1 MSKFYILANLKMNKS
16 FDQSVKYLESLSKKV
31 TNYDDEIILFPSNI
45 SLEYFSRNIGKFKLG
60 IQDLD
65 HRNEGQGTGSFAAS
79 QVKNLCDYSLIGH
92 SERRQNFFENDEII
106 SRKINIS
113 QKNNITPVLC
123 VGEDLDTRNK
133 GFIEVEKFI
142 SNQINKAISK
152 ETDIRNIMIAYEP
165 IWAIG
170 TGKSASIIDIEE
182 VILIIENCLEKISK
196 QFIVPILYGWS
207 VSEKNSEEFRK
218 SKKINGI
225 LVGSASLDSEILSK
239 IINYG

>member
-65 HRNEGQGTGSFAAS
+65 FRNEGQGTGSIAAS

-92 SERRQNFFENDEII
+92 SERRQHFFENDEII

-133 GFIEVEKFI
+133 GFSEVEKFI
-142 SNQINKAISK
+142 SNQINKAISE

-182 VILIIENCLEKISK
+182 VILIIKNCLEKISK
-196 QFIVPILYGWS
+196 QFIVPIFYGGS

>member
-45 SLEYFSRNIGKFKLG
+45 SLEYFSRNI
-60 IQDLD
+60 
-65 HRNEGQGTGSFAAS
+65 S
-79 QVKNLCDYSLIGH
+79 
-92 SERRQNFFENDEII
+92 
-106 SRKINIS
+106 
-113 QKNNITPVLC
+113 PVLC

-133 GFIEVEKFI
+133 GFSEVEKFI
-142 SNQINKAISK
+142 SNQINKAISE

-196 QFIVPILYGWS
+196 QFIVPILYGGS

-225 LVGSASLDSEILSK
+225 LIGSASLNSEILSK

>member
-1 MSKFYILANLKMNKS
+1 M
-16 FDQSVKYLESLSKKV
+16 
-31 TNYDDEIILFPSNI
+31 
-45 SLEYFSRNIGKFKLG
+45 
-60 IQDLD
+60 
-65 HRNEGQGTGSFAAS
+65 
-79 QVKNLCDYSLIGH
+79 IGH
-92 SERRQNFFENDEII
+92 SERRQHFFENDEII

-133 GFIEVEKFI
+133 GFSEVEKFI
-142 SNQINKAISK
+142 SNQINKVISE
-152 ETDIRNIMIAYEP
+152 ETDLRNIMIAYEP

-182 VILIIENCLEKISK
+182 VILIIKNCLEKISK
-196 QFIVPILYGWS
+196 QFIVPILYGGS